1 MTAYQHIRQ
10 DYGKHALNESTLPK
24 HPVSFFKSW
33 FDDALNSPVLDANA
47 MVLSTV
53 KDQKP
58 ASRIVLLKDIKE
70 EKFVFFTNY
79 KSRKGQELEVNPNA
93 SLVFFWPEL
102 EQQIRIEGV
111 VERVDAAYSDAY
123 FLSRPRASQA
133 GGIASHQSEI
143 LPDKMK
149 LVQDMEVLLQ
159 TDKTLSRPA
168 HWGGYQLMPN
178 YFEFW
183 QGGSNRIHDR
193 FAYTKIDQSWKIE
206 RLYP

>member
-10 DYGKHALNESTLPK
+10 DYGKNALNESTLPQN
-24 HPVSFFKSW
+24 PASLFKAW
-33 FDDALNSPVLDANA
+33 FDNALNSPVIDANA

-58 ASRIVLLKDIKE
+58 TSRIVLLKDIKE

-79 KSRKGQELEVNPNA
+79 ESRKGQELEANPNA
-93 SLVFFWPEL
+93 SLVFFWSEL

-111 VERVDAAYSDAY
+111 VERVDTKYSDAY
-123 FLSRPRASQA
+123 FSSRPHASQA
-133 GGIASHQSEI
+133 GAIASRQSEV
-143 LPDKMK
+143 LSDKMK
-149 LVQDMEVLLQ
+149 LVQDMEALLQ
-159 TDKTLSRPA
+159 TDKTLTRPA
-168 HWGGYQLMPN
+168 HWGGYQLSPN

-193 FAYTKIDQSWKIE
+193 FAYTKIEQSWKIE